1 MLDKVEAL
9 SLNKRLVLTIP
20 IQAVFL
26 PVVTNFVEKG
36 SLAFGLGKP
45 ETLKLTLAAEEIF
58 AYLSRMANTDE
69 NMEITCMG
77 GVYYGAVEF
86 SFNKVGFNMRAF
98 NVTSKVFP
106 ESEEGLEEMGL
117 LIAARSVDHLQIAER
132 SGERVV
138 LRLIKEK
145 EYPLDSDIRVPEIP
159 YMASFSIKTPTTEEV
174 KLFINLLNFHYEKY
188 LFPPSFKTPGKV
200 ADMVFSGEYGAS
212 VAVDHRGLTGGG
224 ILWRKLGE
232 KTVECYGP
240 YLFGQGD
247 NPKLA
252 ESLLDS
258 FLGKIAK
265 ADITGIF
272 SMYSTP
278 HLSQGYFERLGTLT
292 LFRKDGSSTELSSFY
307 RHLVEDTGSYV
318 WSSERLRTFL
328 EEQYTKLVLPRE
340 IRLARYQG
348 EHQDPHSVFTSE
360 FDKELDEVTLRAL
373 WPGSDA
379 FENLER
385 HIRIFREEGLLN
397 ILFEMDLGIPWQAD
411 LTDPLFNLG
420 FKPRFIIPYGGNSD
434 LVIFQM
440 PI

>member
-1 MLDKVEAL
+1 MLDKEEAS
-9 SLNKRLVLTIP
+9 SLNKRLELTIP
-20 IQAVFL
+20 IQIAFL
-26 PVVTNFVEKG
+26 SVVTNFVENG

-58 AYLSRMANTDE
+58 AYLCRIANADE
-69 NMEITCMG
+69 TIEIACMG

-86 SFNKVGFNMRAF
+86 SLNQRGFNMRAF
-98 NVTSKVFP
+98 NVTAKISP

-132 SGERVV
+132 GGERVV
-138 LRLIKEK
+138 LRLVKEK
-145 EYPLDSDIRVPEIP
+145 EYPSGSDTRVPEIP
-159 YMASFSIKTPTTEEV
+159 YMASFSIKTATTEEI

-212 VAVDHRGLTGGG
+212 VAVDQRGLIGGG
-224 ILWRKLGE
+224 ILWKKLGE

-240 YLFGQGD
+240 YLFRQED
-247 NPKLA
+247 NTKLA

-258 FLGKIAK
+258 FLGKVAK
-265 ADITGIF
+265 ADLTGIF
-272 SMYSTP
+272 SKYSTP
-278 HLSQGYFERLGTLT
+278 HLSRSYFEPLGTMT
-292 LFRKDGSSTELSSFY
+292 LFRKDGSSTELSAFY
-307 RHLVEDTGSYV
+307 RHLVEDTGSSV

-328 EEQYTKLVLPRE
+328 EEQYKRLVLPRE
-340 IRLARYQG
+340 IHLARYQG

-379 FENLER
+379 LENLER
-385 HIRIFREEGLLN
+385 HVRVFREEGLLN